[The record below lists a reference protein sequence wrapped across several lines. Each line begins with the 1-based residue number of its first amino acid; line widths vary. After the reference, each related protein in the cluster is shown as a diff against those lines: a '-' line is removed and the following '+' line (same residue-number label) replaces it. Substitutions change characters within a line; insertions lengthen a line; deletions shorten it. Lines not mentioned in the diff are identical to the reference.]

1 MLELKEVC
9 AYKNNSASEQI
20 FGPVN
25 LQVANGEICTIIG
38 PSGCGTTSLL
48 KTIAGINSRFE
59 GEISF
64 DTCPLSPRKSKISYI
79 PHNYGILSHLTL
91 KDNILLPLSIK
102 KIAIDK
108 EVIFRLHYLAD
119 LLSIESALDKYPLC
133 ASNWELGSSA
143 IARSLLPEPDVLL
156 LDDPFSNLDLYEREC
171 AQKKLKKLLR
181 EHTTITLVATHSI
194 EESIYL
200 GNRVIVFSSG
210 AGKIIADIT
219 ALQTCDE
226 DRTSGRFAKLTSII
240 RQLIKKDWREN
251 QYEKVQ
257 NIS

>member
-1 MLELKEVC
+1 MLELKEVS
-9 AYKNNSASEQI
+9 AYINNSASERI

-38 PSGCGTTSLL
+38 PSGCGKTSLL
-48 KTIAGINSRFE
+48 KTIAGINNRYDGKVSLN
-59 GEISF
+59 SS
-64 DTCPLSPRKSKISYI
+64 PLIPRKSKISYI
-79 PHNYGILSHLTL
+79 PHNYGLLSHLTL
-91 KDNILLPLSIK
+91 KDNILLPLKIK
-102 KIAIDK
+102 KLAINK
-108 EVIFRLHYLAD
+108 EIIFRLHYLASM
-119 LLSIESALDKYPLC
+119 LSIENLLDKYPLQ
-133 ASNWELGSSA
+133 ASNWELQSSA
-143 IARSLLPEPDVLL
+143 IARGLIVEPEVLL
-156 LDDPFSNLDLYEREC
+156 MDDPFSKLDLIDREC
-171 AQKKLKKLLR
+171 AQEKLKKLLR
-181 EHTTITLVATHSI
+181 EHSTITLFVTHSI

-226 DRTSGRFAKLTSII
+226 DRTSGRFVKLTSII